1 VAVST
6 STMITKMMRKNRM
19 VSQFDIYCLVF
30 FPILFILFALI
41 YMFAVFI

>member
-1 VAVST
+1 
-6 STMITKMMRKNRM
+6 MRKNRM